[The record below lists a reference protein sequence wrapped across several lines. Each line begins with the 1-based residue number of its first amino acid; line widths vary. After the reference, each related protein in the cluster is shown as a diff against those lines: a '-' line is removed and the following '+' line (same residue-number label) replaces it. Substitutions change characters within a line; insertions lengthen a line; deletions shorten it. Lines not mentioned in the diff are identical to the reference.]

1 MPLILK
7 SISLLKISY
16 RERFE
21 LRLIKYFPT
30 LFAVKN
36 SDVLVGNDFNI
47 PIINILWQLVAGY
60 RFDKDNKN
68 VQNVAEIFQDGL
80 KIHFIPMLVLKV
92 SLTRGLP

>member
-1 MPLILK
+1 M
-7 SISLLKISY
+7 
-16 RERFE
+16 
-21 LRLIKYFPT
+21 
-30 LFAVKN
+30 FAVKN

-92 SLTRGLP
+92 SLTRRLP